1 MSRSGMERKTDCFGE
16 TRPVPHV
23 PSSSRAGKRVCS
35 YYEYF
40 HSYIIHIVFYH
51 IILNYIVLT
60 LFYVVLYYFNIN
72 IKIVVIVIVIVV
84 IIIIAFDLKP
94 CLRHIWAADTV

>member
-1 MSRSGMERKTDCFGE
+1 MERKTDCFGE
-16 TRPVPHV
+16 TRLVPHI

-35 YYEYF
+35 YYKYF

-51 IILNYIVLT
+51 IILNYIVFKLNC
-60 LFYVVLYYFNIN
+60 VVLYYVNIN
-72 IKIVVIVIVIVV
+72 IKIVVIIIVVV
-84 IIIIAFDLKP
+84 IILIAFDFKP